1 MKKYKDMKKIIP
13 VILLFSFL
21 LTACENNHSVNI
33 LIANTAN
40 KSFRQRDVTIPLD
53 TIRMWLG
60 TNVEDTLILLNEKNE
75 PMDYR
80 YTEGRSAIIFCVPII
95 QGQSQKNYTIN
106 KSDTRLGQNILAF
119 RQKKIRI
126 VLQ

>member
-1 MKKYKDMKKIIP
+1 MKKIIP
-13 VILLFSFL
+13 LILLSCLL

-33 LIANTAN
+33 LIANNAN
-40 KSFRQRDVTIPLD
+40 RSFRQREVTIPLD

-60 TNVEDTLILLNEKNE
+60 TSVEDTLILLNEKNE

-80 YTEGRSAIIFCVPII
+80 YIEGRSAIVFLVPLI
-95 QGQSQKNYTIN
+95 QSQSQKNYTIN
-106 KSDTRLGQNILAF
+106 KSHTRLGQNILAF

-126 VLQ
+126 TLQ

>member
-1 MKKYKDMKKIIP
+1 MKKIIP
-13 VILLFSFL
+13 LILLLCLL

-40 KSFRQRDVTIPLD
+40 QSFKQREVIIPLD
-53 TIRMWLG
+53 TIRMWLE
-60 TNVEDTLILLNEKNE
+60 TNIEDTLILLNEKNE

-80 YTEGRSAIIFCVPII
+80 YTEGRSAIAFVVPLI
-95 QGQSQKNYTIN
+95 QSQSQKNYTIN
-106 KSDTRLGQNILAF
+106 KSHTRLGQNLLAF
-119 RQKKIRI
+119 RKKKIRI

>member
-1 MKKYKDMKKIIP
+1 MKKIIP

-40 KSFRQRDVTIPLD
+40 KSFKQRDVTIPLD

-75 PMDYR
+75 PMDYQ
-80 YTEGRSAIIFCVPII
+80 YTEGRSAIVFRVPII